1 MANGGTVDRDS
12 LTARLRKELRVKTSR
27 GVTSP
32 TSVRP
37 VAAPTLD
44 NSLWANAQQRGT
56 TPDWYTPTTG
66 YKEPTD
72 DTLMNA
78 LGALTWSFV
87 DSASFGLADWLAPGV
102 GELIDKDDPAAKWA
116 GAIGGFAGFVVG
128 APMKIAGKAVQ
139 KGLMLAAKPALNRM
153 GKKSADEVINA
164 ARRIGKKGGLT
175 RKQTKTITN
184 KYRSLVT
191 KAQIDPILKGQRFA
205 DDATKLV
212 DDYVANGILKKEITE
227 AQGEVFK
234 KMFKVGG
241 KTILGRE
248 TSNLLTRPIQDITGI
263 MYQRGLGL
271 THPKLAR
278 WIGHAVRDVAM
289 FPVIDGIFEGVAS
302 NKDGRDFDWT
312 APMWGGIN
320 GLAFSQLSWLN
331 PAGKAKNFK
340 ADFLTGIRAAFGKDI
355 YKNKTPGQMS
365 QYANFWG
372 QQLKRTPKEGGVGK
386 RTSVVNIEYGGKSG
400 SVDLTSESLPE
411 KLKAAFGKDGDKAL
425 KSYLR
430 GHLKKQG
437 KAMMRGISVDELH
450 NFKASWLRMA
460 VGGALFNTHTFYEMF
475 MHDAEAGV
483 NDILPHFLIGAWLQR
498 GSNPARFDMKSGEM
512 NQLRRNLYT
521 LGVDPTTLSK
531 IPTFDGV
538 RNRHLSLFNDSK
550 YDKLKQKAIDEG
562 VISDSPEVT
571 NERLPDNKVSVEMST
586 EDPVF
591 TLVYE
596 SLLGHKTHRKYK
608 GDISKDTADKLVNL
622 AKKISP
628 ELKDSKEV
636 DRILQESVAR
646 STEGF
651 ERGFVDIIDHIRLN
665 DDADILKITSGQIN
679 GKQVL
684 TVPKTIIVDQALL
697 NKARNGELNWLVDA
711 EGKKITDPDL
721 AESTL
726 MEKVDGFNM
735 IIKTTHLLETTN
747 TLPIGSETKIVGTE
761 KYGKVGE
768 DLIRNIF
775 EKVSQSEKDIN
786 DRFPLRNLNADGFT
800 YISEAADY
808 IGILKH
814 NNSVEFAKG
823 ATRIFGV
830 EFPDREKLIPFLQRA
845 GIFTDAALTGEAKL
859 VPDSGKIKIEKPE
872 GVTDEKA
879 ENDIAEAQ
887 RFLNRV
893 LTLQK
898 IEGWKIYKQASLDEA
913 NKVKTT
919 LTDINNLK
927 KKLASYGYDVDQIP
941 EYLHEQLT
949 YFAARNLVKG
959 TNLSIEQTE
968 ALFNLKEFGLAD
980 FGAGEKG
987 RGVGFMV
994 RLIDESMAPVGLEN
1008 TAKQYNQL
1016 VRKAVKDSN
1025 GLAVI
1030 DATQTI
1036 VDHTLIKFAHE
1047 VVDPLIK
1054 DQSYSGRA
1062 KLLEFLNILDHDS
1075 KDYGTFQ
1082 HQVDRFIKE
1091 DPTNIARLQKWL
1103 ISADVLKV
1111 GEGHKRDAQ
1120 IDITKLAEKA
1130 GVELTSEFE
1139 GDMTIQEMLSQRMNT
1154 YGVDAKYA
1162 EMQYKMRE
1170 QNARSKMIEDSNDS
1184 SFDDNIRL
1192 SDFYNRYRVDGTDL
1206 SKSDIKEQNDYFK
1219 ELIYQDKENKI
1230 LKWGLLNSIIN
1241 DRIYVKSGNT
1251 FKKLKNIRDKQ
1262 EQAIRRAEVTGDL
1275 IGLLAQQKAQTF
1287 VDVIKW
1293 VNGKVKKDRQ
1303 PMQIG
1308 RFYKLM
1314 GKIGVPYVMVDPR
1327 ISVYEATPDG
1337 RYHNRIFVDMFG
1349 NTSNLSKRNRDR
1361 IRDARI
1367 HIQNTMA
1374 AKGTDPD
1381 NPQGIYLMR
1390 PMPNMEPIALEP
1402 KDFGKVNDAFRV
1414 FADEY
1419 GALDVVA
1426 KDVKDTINNLRAS
1439 LESES
1444 RTPAEVSTAMSLLVS
1459 KEMLTGTDGN
1469 KLFIDFLNGK
1479 VDNEKLM
1486 GRTKLFNTKN
1496 FIMGDESWAAQ
1507 VADAYK
1513 ETGDVNTSNKIRRF
1527 LRLRGKDNPHIKYVV
1542 WNDDAHGNLK
1552 TEVDNYIKEK
1562 GIKGWDWNKVIGE
1575 AHKDVTSF
1583 DSATYVSKDMMTYLH
1598 AIIGHDPTSRNPLKP
1613 ILSSGGSE
1621 GSLLLG
1627 KTLFMYTPD
1636 LDSFFKLSGVDMMV
1650 SKSAVKAVNPIGD
1663 EPGRDPTLLNV
1674 PWQELSGYTAGPTSI
1689 KEMPLAAIGLKSEK
1703 DYKFNSAKN
1712 SQADYNYMDN
1722 KESAKVYDEVFDRL
1736 DKNVE
1741 SMIEIAQDPIQMRAF
1756 ILNEFGDRNLW
1767 NELAET
1773 EGGTHLANMAMWA
1786 SLTRDAN
1793 PMSYSDSIVKNK
1805 MYNMFIDNLINN
1817 SRSVTNQF
1825 EKSHSARYGG
1835 STYLV
1840 QMPVEKYRARP
1851 TLVNEKGEKIQH
1863 GEVILPAHERDMS
1876 LGELFNQG
1884 MEIRFINNERVMT
1897 PEAALGEYWELFKTG
1912 KDVQT
1917 LGHLY
1922 DYLEVLKTG
1931 EERVIHEN
1939 TQIGIVVRRNPR
1951 TRPNDMAML
1960 GLKDFFSKEHGNA
1973 MSINS
1978 FDVANIF
1985 EGDYDADKSDYWF
1998 AHNKNFY
2005 DHVQRSSNFYVQ
2017 GVDPSGWI
2025 PKSKFHWAQ
2034 SPEEIA
2040 KSIEV
2045 MAADNELYKSSIGRV
2060 QKVARKLGYMQKI
2073 GGEMKEGNLWFD
2085 GYNENNID
2093 KLSNKARMLF
2103 GGNKGDNFAI
2113 VLDYDHTDYYQRA
2126 ALETQYIIDG
2136 TRKINPDI
2144 ARDIDTWSDR
2154 FLFPEKEGSISLP
2167 DASKRGS
2174 DLINNM
2180 RREGNIGDDKG
2191 RRIRIFRKLVYD
2203 KGQYTE
2209 QDLSL
2214 LDKAMLKE
2222 MLGEYGR
2229 FLNVTGDSM
2238 FENTGESKGV
2248 GYEQVH
2254 DVTER
2259 FRLFNNN
2266 ISKNLYERLRYRYV
2280 NNDKSLGK
2288 WFADEEF
2295 KRRFGSG
2302 DAITYKTVTGEEKK
2316 YYPSKRK
2323 VTNVTAESHGIEFFN
2338 GDRGAPVDRMLAHLS
2353 IADPFE
2359 RGRNKIIG
2367 ADMNKLMND
2376 WYTEVLNGANVEETG
2391 DAIGRITNQ
2400 VREASQNI
2408 NYKINT
2414 IASMK
2419 KKLMQIK
2426 QNEAVPYKVRKA
2438 SMDKIS
2444 KIIEEIEKEITPMI
2458 PKKYFKTRKGKDLK
2472 RIEYVNVSKE
2482 NVKEGAIH
2490 YSTMASLREL
2500 LPFGAG
2506 RESFG
2511 LTKQGIELLNEIKS
2525 ARKLFYG
2532 NQTSLKDVLK
2542 YGDKTLLTTSMRKY
2556 LENLPDISTAYEIEE
2571 GLLQRGYNEHGPA
2584 FIYAFMMPAQNKYAV
2599 GVFDGKPVS
2608 VPFQATNM
2616 YNPSSRYRRGIK
2628 FLTGVAAK
2636 TTEIGW
2642 DADLTKGLLGSLQQV
2657 ENRWHRFFNKD
2668 VALKDLLM
2676 GKIGEESNIGEGLT
2690 LNMGDLRLPK
2700 FNEDFQKSFV
2710 RHGDIKWTR
2719 NAGRVSHGRNLMND
2733 YLLSFYRDILHIAG
2747 KEKEFD
2753 SYLNQ
2758 MHDLQ
2763 ALMTQSETI
2772 DPIKYLAVRSQM
2784 EKEVRQVA
2792 QKVFSGGLDR
2802 NNKYVRNMMKNPVY
2816 SIMGGPE
2823 YFRGYALERE
2833 SVFNPERLRTIKRL
2847 ANSVEELRDEMDF
2860 GSERFKRKFEEL
2872 ENQCP

>member
-1 MANGGTVDRDS
+1 MSNGGTVDNS
-12 LTARLRKELRVKTSR
+12 QLTERLRKELRVKTSR
-27 GVTSP
+27 GVSSP
-32 TSVRP
+32 TSIKP
-37 VAAPTLD
+37 VAGPTLD
-44 NSLWANAQQRGT
+44 NSLWKNAQQRNQ
-56 TPDWYTPTTG
+56 TPDWYTPTAG
-66 YKEPTD
+66 YREPTD

-102 GELIDKDDPAAKWA
+102 GELIDKEDPLAKWF
-116 GAIGGFAGFVVG
+116 GAFGGFAGFVAG
-128 APMKIAGKAVQ
+128 APMKIVGKGVQ
-139 KGLMLAAKPALNRM
+139 KGIMFGLGKSGAL
-153 GKKSADEVINA
+153 GAKKSADEVIRA
-164 ARRIGKKGGLT
+164 ARRIGKRGGLT
-175 RKQTKTITN
+175 RKQTKTITE
-184 KYRSLVT
+184 KYRGLVT
-191 KAQIDPILKGQRFA
+191 KAQIDPILKGQRFS
-205 DDATKLV
+205 DDAMKLV
-212 DDYVANGILKKEITE
+212 DDYVANGILRKEITKAE
-227 AQGEVFK
+227 GEVFK

-241 KTILGRE
+241 KTLFGRQ

-263 MYQRGLGL
+263 MYQRGLGV
-271 THPKLAR
+271 THPKLAK
-278 WIGHAVRDVAM
+278 WIGHAVRDVSM

-302 NKDGRDFDWT
+302 HKDGRDFDWS
-312 APMWGGIN
+312 APMWGAIN

-340 ADFLTGIRAAFGKDI
+340 ADFLTGARAAFGKDI

-372 QQLKRTPKEGGVGK
+372 QQLKRTPKDGGVGN
-386 RTSVVNIEYGGKSG
+386 RTSVVNIEYGGKTG
-400 SVDLTSESLPE
+400 SVKLTSEKLPE
-411 KLKAAFGKDGDKAL
+411 QLKAAFGKDGDKAL

-437 KAMMRGISVDELH
+437 KAMMRGISADELH

-498 GSNPARFDMKSGEM
+498 GSNPARFDMNSGEM

-521 LGVDPTTLSK
+521 LGVDPSTLSK

-608 GDISKDTADKLVNL
+608 GDISKETADKLVNL

-651 ERGFVDIIDHIRLN
+651 EKGFVDIIDHIRLN
-665 DDADILKITSGQIN
+665 DDANILGITSGQIN
-679 GKQVL
+679 GRQVL
-684 TVPKTIIVDQALL
+684 NVPKTLIVDQALL
-697 NKARNGELNWLVDA
+697 NKAREGKLEWLVDA

-735 IIKTTHLLETTN
+735 IIKTTHYLETTN
-747 TLPIGSETKIVGTE
+747 PLPIGSETKIVGIE

-768 DLIRNIF
+768 NLIRNVY

-786 DRFPLRNLNADGFT
+786 DSFPLRNLNADKFT
-800 YISEAADY
+800 YLSEAADY
-808 IGILKH
+808 MGILKH
-814 NNSVEFAKG
+814 NNSVKFAKD
-823 ATRIFGV
+823 AVKIFGV

-859 VPDSGKIKIEKPE
+859 VPDSGKIKIKKPE
-872 GVTDEKA
+872 GVTDEQA
-879 ENDIAEAQ
+879 ENDINEAQ

-898 IEGWKIYKQASLDEA
+898 IEGSKIYKQATLDEA

-919 LTDINNLK
+919 LTDIDNLK
-927 KKLASYGYDVDQIP
+927 NKLASYGYDVDKIP

-980 FGAGEKG
+980 FGAGERG

-994 RLIDESMAPVGLEN
+994 RLIDESIAPVGLKDTVRE
-1008 TAKQYNQL
+1008 YNIL

-1025 GLAVI
+1025 GLAII
-1030 DATQTI
+1030 DAEQTI
-1036 VDHTLIKFAHE
+1036 VDPSLIKFAHE

-1062 KLLEFLNILDHDS
+1062 KLLEFLNLLDHDS
-1075 KDYGTFQ
+1075 KDNGAFQ
-1082 HQVDRFIKE
+1082 HQVDRFIKD

-1103 ISADVLKV
+1103 VAADVLKV
-1111 GEGHKRDAQ
+1111 GEGHKRDAM

-1139 GDMTIQEMLSQRMNT
+1139 ADMTIQEMLTQRMNA
-1154 YGVDAKYA
+1154 YGIDAKHS
-1162 EMQYKMRE
+1162 EMQFKMRE
-1170 QNARSKMIEDSNDS
+1170 QNARNKMIEDSNDS

-1192 SDFYNRYRVDGTDL
+1192 SDFYNRYRIDGTDL
-1206 SKSDIKEQNDYFK
+1206 SKTNIKEQNENFK
-1219 ELIYQDKENKI
+1219 ELIYHDKDNKI
-1230 LKWGLLNSIIN
+1230 LKWGVLNSIIN
-1241 DRIYVKSGNT
+1241 DRIYVKSGDNFRK
-1251 FKKLKNIRDKQ
+1251 FKNLSQ
-1262 EQAIRRAEVTGDL
+1262 EEQNKRRAEITGD
-1275 IGLLAQQKAQTF
+1275 IVGLLAQQKAQTF
-1287 VDVIKW
+1287 VDVITW
-1293 VNGKVKKDRQ
+1293 VNGKSKRETQVI
-1303 PMQIG
+1303 QIG

-1327 ISVYEATPDG
+1327 VSVYEATPDG

-1349 NTSNLSKRNRDR
+1349 NTSNLSEANRRR

-1367 HIQNTMA
+1367 HIENTMST
-1374 AKGTDPD
+1374 KGTDLD
-1381 NPQGIYLMR
+1381 NPQGIYIMR

-1402 KDFGKVNDAFRV
+1402 KDFGRVNEAFKVL
-1414 FADEY
+1414 ADEY
-1419 GALDVVA
+1419 GNLDTVA
-1426 KDVKDTINNLRAS
+1426 KGVQDTINKLRSS
-1439 LESES
+1439 LESDS
-1444 RTPAEVSTAMSLLVS
+1444 RTPAEVSSAMSLLVS

-1486 GRTKLFNTKN
+1486 ARTRLFNTKN

-1513 ETGDVNTSNKIRRF
+1513 ETGDINTSNKIRKF
-1527 LRLRGKDNPHIKYVV
+1527 LRKRGKKSPHIKYVA
-1542 WNDDAHGNLK
+1542 WNDDVHGNLK
-1552 TEVDNYIKEK
+1552 TEVEKHIKDK
-1562 GIKGWDWNKVIGE
+1562 GIKGWEWGKVIGD
-1575 AHKDVTSF
+1575 AHNDVTSF
-1583 DSATYVSKDMMTYLH
+1583 DSQTYVSRDMMTYLH
-1598 AIIGHDPTSRNPLKP
+1598 AIIGHDPKSRNPLKP
-1613 ILSSGGSE
+1613 ILSSGGE
-1621 GSLLLG
+1621 GGSLLLG
-1627 KTLFMYTPD
+1627 KTLFMYSPD

-1650 SKSAVKAVNPIGD
+1650 AKSAIKAINPVGE

-1674 PWQELSGYTAGPTSI
+1674 PWQDLTGYTAGPTSI
-1689 KEMPLAAIGLKSEK
+1689 RTMPLSAIGLKSEK

-1712 SQADYNYMDN
+1712 SQADYNYMNN
-1722 KESAKVYDEVFDRL
+1722 KESSKVYDEVFDRL

-1741 SMIEIAQDPIQMRAF
+1741 TMIEIAQDPIQMRAF
-1756 ILNEFGDRNLW
+1756 ITKELGDRNLW
-1767 NELAET
+1767 NELAES
-1773 EGGTHLANMAMWA
+1773 EGGVHLSNMVMWA
-1786 SLTRDAN
+1786 SLTRHAN

-1825 EKSHSARYGG
+1825 EKNHSARYGG

-1840 QMPVEKYRARP
+1840 QIPVEKWRARP

-1863 GEVILPAHERDMS
+1863 GEVLLPSHERDMS
-1876 LGELFNQG
+1876 LSELFNQG
-1884 MEIRFINNERVMT
+1884 MEIRFINNDMVMT
-1897 PEAALGEYWELFKTG
+1897 PEKALGEYWELFQTG

-1931 EERVIHEN
+1931 EDRVIHEN

-1960 GLKDFFSKEHGNA
+1960 GLKDFLSEEHGNA

-2005 DHVQRSSNFYVQ
+2005 NHVQRSSNFYVQ
-2017 GVDPSGWI
+2017 GVDPSSWI

-2034 SPEEIA
+2034 SPEEISRA
-2040 KSIEV
+2040 IEV
-2045 MAADNELYKSSIGRV
+2045 MAADMELYKSSIGRV
-2060 QKVARKLGYMQKI
+2060 QKVARKLGYMQKL

-2085 GYNENNID
+2085 GYNKNNPLSL
-2093 KLSNKARMLF
+2093 LSNKSRMLL
-2103 GGNKGDNFAI
+2103 GGNENDNFAI

-2136 TRKINPDI
+2136 ARRINPDI
-2144 ARDIDTWSDR
+2144 SRDIDTWADR
-2154 FLFPEKEGSISLP
+2154 FLFPEKEGSVTLP
-2167 DASKRGS
+2167 DASKKGN

-2180 RREGNIGDDKG
+2180 RRDGNIGDAKG
-2191 RRIRIFRKLVYD
+2191 SRIRIFRKLVYT
-2203 KGQYTE
+2203 KGEYTE
-2209 QDLSL
+2209 QDLSA

-2238 FENTGESKGV
+2238 FEKTGESKGV

-2254 DVTER
+2254 DATER

-2266 ISKNLYERLRYRYV
+2266 ITNNLYQRLRNRYV
-2280 NNDKSLGK
+2280 NNDKTKGK
-2288 WFADEEF
+2288 WWKDREF
-2295 KRRFGSG
+2295 QKVFGSDVKEYTDTFG
-2302 DAITYKTVTGEEKK
+2302 KK
-2316 YYPSKRK
+2316 KKFYTW
-2323 VTNVTAESHGIEFFN
+2323 TNEVINNTAKNHGTEFFN
-2338 GDRGAPVDRMLAHLS
+2338 GTRGAPVDRILSHLS

-2359 RGRNKIIG
+2359 RGRNKTVG

-2376 WYTEVLNGANVEETG
+2376 WYLEVLNGANVEEAG
-2391 DAIGRITNQ
+2391 DAIGRMTNR
-2400 VREASQNI
+2400 VREASQDI

-2419 KKLMQIK
+2419 KKMMQIK
-2426 QNEAVPYKVRKA
+2426 GNEGVPYKVRRA

-2458 PKKYFKTRKGKDLK
+2458 PAKYWKTRKSSDLQ

-2490 YSTMASLREL
+2490 YSTMATLREL

-2511 LTKQGIELLNEIKS
+2511 LNTKGVELLNEIKS

-2542 YGDKTLLTTSMRKY
+2542 YGDKTLLTTSMRRY
-2556 LENLPDISTAYEIEE
+2556 LENLPDVSTAYEIEE
-2571 GLLQRGYNEHGPA
+2571 GLLQKGYNEHGPA
-2584 FIYAFMMPAQNKYAV
+2584 FIYSFMMPAQNKYAV
-2599 GVFDGKPVS
+2599 GVFRGKPVA

-2616 YNPSSRYRRGIK
+2616 YNPSSRYRRGVK

-2657 ENRWHRFFNKD
+2657 EAQWHRFFNED
-2668 VALKDLLM
+2668 VGLKNLLM
-2676 GKIGEESNIGEGLT
+2676 GKIGEESNIGEGLR

-2700 FNEDFQKSFV
+2700 FSEDFQKSFV

-2719 NAGRVSHGRNLMND
+2719 NAGRVNHGRNIMND

-2763 ALMTQSETI
+2763 ALMIQSETI
-2772 DPIKYLAVRSQM
+2772 DPIKYLSIRSQM
-2784 EKEVRQVA
+2784 GKEVREVA
-2792 QKVFSGGLDR
+2792 QKVFSGGLDK

-2816 SIMGGPE
+2816 TIMGGPE
-2823 YFRGYALERE
+2823 YFRGYALEKE

-2847 ANSVEELRDEMDF
+2847 SNSMEELRDEMDF